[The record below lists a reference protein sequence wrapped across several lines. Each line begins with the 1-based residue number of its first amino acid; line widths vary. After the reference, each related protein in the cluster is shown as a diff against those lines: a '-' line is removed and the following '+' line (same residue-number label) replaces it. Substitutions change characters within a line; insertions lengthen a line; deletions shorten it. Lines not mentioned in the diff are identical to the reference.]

1 MNNHTLGPWE
11 AVDNPDDK
19 LSEIGMA
26 AVIVDKTGNIVSYVF
41 HNENGKPDMT
51 ETMANAD
58 LIEAA
63 PDLLAACKMAHKFID
78 DNYEQIV
85 NSILCEY
92 SMADTAIV
100 GYVRSSLAAAMR
112 KARGMS

>member
-19 LSEIGMA
+19 LREIGMA

-41 HNENGKPDMT
+41 HDENGKPDMT
-51 ETMANAD
+51 EAMANAD

-63 PDLLAACKMAHKFID
+63 PDLLKACKLALAFLSEID
-78 DNYEQIV
+78 EKRSYMPIEIDNLQHELNY
-85 NSILCEY
+85 
-92 SMADTAIV
+92 AIRAK
-100 GYVRSSLAAAMR
+100 GYPRHE
-112 KARGMS
+112 

>member
-1 MNNHTLGPWE
+1 MINHTPGPWE

-63 PDLLAACKMAHKFID
+63 PDLLEACKCALAFLSEIVHKGSYMSSALDHLIHEL
-78 DNYEQIV
+78 NY
-85 NSILCEY
+85 
-92 SMADTAIV
+92 AIKAQ
-100 GYVRSSLAAAMR
+100 GYPRHE
-112 KARGMS
+112 